1 MLHLLSLWFLRRYN
15 SSLWGKLYK
24 SGISLRTDRSSTL
37 WYRIASTLLTFWHL
51 CGVRADEGDLRNRS
65 VPSEAHKA
73 VFCFMLRCLL
83 PPPNVIMLP
92 THPITRSSVARAP
105 ESKQRR
111 RWQGCMCACLTGV
124 PEVTL
129 AQTLE
134 HTPLPTDCRRTLET
148 WNLLWEF
155 KVHCNHGKKNKNIK
169 SNRWSFVEE

>member
-1 MLHLLSLWFLRRYN
+1 MKEVQWLKSTPPSPLRDNSRDSYKRCNRVLHLLSLWFLRRYN

-24 SGISLRTDRSSTL
+24 SGISLRTL

-51 CGVRADEGDLRNRS
+51 CGVRADEGDLRNQS

-92 THPITRSSVARAP
+92 THPITRSSVACAP

-129 AQTLE
+129 AQTLT
-134 HTPLPTDCRRTLET
+134 HTHHC
-148 WNLLWEF
+148 LLTA
-155 KVHCNHGKKNKNIK
+155 
-169 SNRWSFVEE
+169 EEP